1 MKIKN
6 KNFLFITA
14 ILIISICNNEA
25 RAESIAFGY
34 FYNKSENRGMDYLQ
48 QLLPN
53 SFASS
58 IKNKHRMDTV
68 KPGKLPF
75 LNTEGSDFTG
85 KDIEEKDLLKLSDEL
100 SDNYFVYGNYQPVAG
115 NRIKLTV
122 KIYKKDSNRV
132 FYFSDEGR
140 LETELFRFVDRI
152 AYQIKNIASESMHYK
167 SESIVNNSKI
177 SIITNISGEDLNSLY
192 FSFLKKGYRL
202 SSVQGN
208 EIYTYI
214 DEEQINKLS
223 TISASNASYHIISDR
238 SEIELPHGTWSG
250 AKYYKELLKQR
261 DLFNKY
267 AFNFEKTFD
276 TLSKK
281 IMNYQTD
288 SFDYFIV
295 IGFDEDLEKAWI
307 RCISLKKNKLILTES
322 GIKGKN
328 VQDISEKI
336 INILSTDLPN
346 RF

>member
-1 MKIKN
+1 MIINN
-6 KNFLFITA
+6 KKFLLLTA
-14 ILIISICNNEA
+14 IILLSICRIEA

-68 KPGKLPF
+68 KPGKLSF
-75 LNTEGSDFTG
+75 LNTEGGEFTG
-85 KDIEEKDLLKLSDEL
+85 KEIEEKDLLKLSDEL

-122 KIYKKDSNRV
+122 KIYKKDSNRI

-152 AYQIKNIASESMHYK
+152 AYQIKNITTDSMRYK
-167 SESIVNNSKI
+167 SESIANNSKI
-177 SIITNISGEDLNSLY
+177 SIITNVSGKDLNSLY

-208 EIYTYI
+208 EIYSYI

-250 AKYYKELLKQR
+250 AKYYKELLQQR
-261 DLFNKY
+261 DIFDKY
-267 AFNFEKTFD
+267 AFNFEKTFGS
-276 TLSKK
+276 LSKK
-281 IMNYQTD
+281 IMNYQSD
-288 SFDYFIV
+288 SFDYFIL

-307 RCISLKKNKLILTES
+307 RCLSLKKNKLILTES

-336 INILSTDLPN
+336 INILSTDLPKK
-346 RF
+346 F